1 MVQINQTIQ
10 AKNDLRNIADYIPK
24 DSKEYAKLQVLKLK
38 QRVKI
43 LDRQAYVGKT
53 VIEINN
59 QNIRELIEGN
69 YRIIYRIVNDNR
81 VNVLTVHHSARD
93 LTRRKL
99 QV

>member
-81 VNVLTVHHSARD
+81 INVLTVHHSARD